1 MRMGMRTW
9 TATKDGV
16 RVISPAPRD
25 IWHQVAEADRYASPF
40 QLPKW
45 TDALCAER
53 NWQDVRRLYEFPS
66 GRAVVL
72 PLVRRNYLTEH
83 VPVEGSMLKMWG
95 YGGVTAADAIRSSE
109 LDRVVDDLLHSA
121 VASVSPP

>member
-1 MRMGMRTW
+1 MRLGFSCPSGPT
-9 TATKDGV
+9 
-16 RVISPAPRD
+16 P
-25 IWHQVAEADRYASPF
+25 
-40 QLPKW
+40 
-45 TDALCAER
+45 LCAER